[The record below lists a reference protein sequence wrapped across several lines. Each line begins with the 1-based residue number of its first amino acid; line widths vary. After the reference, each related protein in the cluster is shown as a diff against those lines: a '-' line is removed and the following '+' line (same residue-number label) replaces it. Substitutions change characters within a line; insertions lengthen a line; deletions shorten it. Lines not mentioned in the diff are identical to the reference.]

1 MHRSALTQLGRSH
14 FVIVTFHRPPP
25 GRGVGGSSR
34 LGGFGRVAANEIQRR
49 VVGLAG
55 LYEGVISVLGQIS
68 ALAPKQ
74 QCENEL
80 RLSAIASHT

>member
-1 MHRSALTQLGRSH
+1 
-14 FVIVTFHRPPP
+14 
-25 GRGVGGSSR
+25 